1 MLVLCITKIVYFV
14 LRVSER
20 KTALVI
26 MTLLFIIAGKLGKV
40 SFQRKM
46 TSWITPLIRPDKFR
60 VQKGTKAL
68 LLFF

>member
-1 MLVLCITKIVYFV
+1 MLVSCVAKIFYCV
-14 LRVSER
+14 LRASER

-26 MTLLFIIAGKLGKV
+26 ISTLFIIAGKAGKV

-46 TSWITPLIRPDKFR
+46 TSWVTPLIRPEKLR

-68 LLFF
+68 LLFL